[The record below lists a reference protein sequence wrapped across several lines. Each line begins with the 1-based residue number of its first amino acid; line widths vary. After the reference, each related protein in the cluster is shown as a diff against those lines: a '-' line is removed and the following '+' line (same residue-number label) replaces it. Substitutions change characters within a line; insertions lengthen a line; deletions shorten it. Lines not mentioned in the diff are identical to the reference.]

1 MQTEESE
8 IVLLWKCKIK
18 QGDNT
23 TVNIEY
29 FYYIVFT
36 ISHFTSYCS
45 KAWGQVLLNLSFYLS
60 EDPVKNLMV
69 CIKIL
74 SSTVLNIDHKKK
86 HILTS
91 KSAY

>member
-1 MQTEESE
+1 VTVKTF
-8 IVLLWKCKIK
+8 IVLQKILF
-18 QGDNT
+18 QIN
-23 TVNIEY
+23 
-29 FYYIVFT
+29 
-36 ISHFTSYCS
+36 
-45 KAWGQVLLNLSFYLS
+45 AVLLNLRFYLS

-74 SSTVLNIDHKKK
+74 SSTVLNIDHEKK